1 MGSFGLQF
9 PSSKLGCESDSALST
24 TFPPPPPPAVYVNA
38 ELMEKRS
45 KSQWMEQQKEN
56 LIILT
61 IEQTSKPT
69 IKMVTEAG
77 IIGKIGLNDKGV
89 GVCLNA
95 IRAKGMDPTR
105 LPCHLGLRM
114 VLESESREEAVAKLE
129 RYGIASACHMLIADP
144 SGGVGVEW

>member
-1 MGSFGLQF
+1 
-9 PSSKLGCESDSALST
+9 
-24 TFPPPPPPAVYVNA
+24 
-38 ELMEKRS
+38 ME
-45 KSQWMEQQKEN
+45 EQKEN

-61 IEQTSKPT
+61 IEQPSKPI

-114 VLESESREEAVAKLE
+114 VLESESREEAVAALE
-129 RYGIASACHMLIADP
+129 KSGIASACHMLIADP
-144 SGGVGVEW
+144 TGGVGVEW

>member
-1 MGSFGLQF
+1 MHGSIMESIEHHF
-9 PSSKLGCESDSALST
+9 PSSKLGCE
-24 TFPPPPPPAVYVNA
+24 FPFQSPHCT
-38 ELMEKRS
+38 LHRS
-45 KSQWMEQQKEN
+45 IRDGLTDCKQWMQEQKEN

-61 IEQTSKPT
+61 IEQATKPT

-77 IIGKIGLNDKGV
+77 IIGKIGPNSRGV

-95 IRAKGMDPTR
+95 IRAKGMDATR

-129 RYGIASACHMLIADP
+129 KWGIASACHMLIADG